1 MKSVVV
7 ESACTRASSSKA
19 IVRPRGSRATA
30 REHLSLDRLS
40 LAEHVHL
47 VSPYTFLRLFSYAGI
62 LAAVR
67 GCASYLRPAPPP
79 LQRPNYRI
87 GEPATTMLSR
97 RTFQGARRLERWHDG
112 WWKVVYV
119 WSTRACSCALWAGL
133 EAGCLPS
140 TARTILSGE
149 FSSREDSSIVEL
161 SNSRLEVRF
170 SICSFDK
177 DLTTSSA
184 VK

>member
-1 MKSVVV
+1 MKSVLV
-7 ESACTRASSSKA
+7 ESACTRTSSSKA

-47 VSPYTFLRLFSYAGI
+47 VSPYTFLRLFLYAGI

-67 GCASYLRPAPPP
+67 GCASYLRPAPP

-97 RTFQGARRLERWHDG
+97 RTFQGARRLERWHDD

-119 WSTRACSCALWAGL
+119 WCLFVCVMGWAILLGEYSRDDGGFKHGCS
-133 EAGCLPS
+133 
-140 TARTILSGE
+140 
-149 FSSREDSSIVEL
+149 
-161 SNSRLEVRF
+161 RF
-170 SICSFDK
+170 LIRDWR
-177 DLTTSSA
+177 
-184 VK
+184 

>member
-47 VSPYTFLRLFSYAGI
+47 VSPYTFLRLFLYAGI

-119 WSTRACSCALWAGL
+119 WSTRACRVRYGL
-133 EAGCLPS
+133 GWRLVVCR
-140 TARTILSGE
+140 ARLGRFFQVNSVLARIQASLS
-149 FSSREDSSIVEL
+149 FLIRDW
-161 SNSRLEVRF
+161 R
-170 SICSFDK
+170 
-177 DLTTSSA
+177 
-184 VK
+184 